1 MKGYGKFLDGI
12 EKIEKLFLA
21 VTVAIMIIVITYQ
34 VILRYVFSASNAW
47 SEELARYLFIYDVMV
62 AAAIATRRNSH
73 LQVDAFIGILK
84 TKAIYTVIATI
95 VGIVFLA
102 FLFCYSVVLCQA
114 AAVNVSAGLKIPMS
128 VPYAC
133 MPIGAVLMILT
144 SIEVIMKQLVEI
156 AELSR
161 REA

>member
-62 AAAIATRRNSH
+62 AAAIATRR
-73 LQVDAFIGILK
+73 
-84 TKAIYTVIATI
+84 AICRWMRLS
-95 VGIVFLA
+95 VF
-102 FLFCYSVVLCQA
+102 SSPERRQ
-114 AAVNVSAGLKIPMS
+114 
-128 VPYAC
+128 
-133 MPIGAVLMILT
+133 
-144 SIEVIMKQLVEI
+144 SIQ
-156 AELSR
+156 
-161 REA
+161 

>member
-84 TKAIYTVIATI
+84 PRTKAIYTVIATI

-102 FLFCYSVVLCQA
+102 FLFCCIVSGSGSECFCRLEDSDVC
-114 AAVNVSAGLKIPMS
+114 AVCM
-128 VPYAC
+128 YADWC
-133 MPIGAVLMILT
+133 
-144 SIEVIMKQLVEI
+144 SIDDLD
-156 AELSR
+156 LY
-161 REA
+161 